1 MLKDT
6 MKLLRESKK
15 LTKKQVADAIGITE
29 RAYITYE
36 YGQRDVSTDTLQK
49 LADFY
54 GVTTDYLLGREP
66 EPNDPIKDM
75 SDRLNL
81 NPYERAIISAYLAMD
96 PKSRKDLVKMISDVA
111 ESVKSGTEYEKKY
124 TMHIDPKESRR
135 EQKQMVKQ
143 STTTTYI
150 KVAARGGEPPHT
162 EEMTQA
168 EQERIAN
175 LPRVPDDL

>member
-49 LADFY
+49 LANFY

-66 EPNDPIKDM
+66 APDDPIETL
-75 SDRLNL
+75 SRELNL
-81 NPYERAIISAYLAMD
+81 NLYEKAIVTAYLAMD
-96 PKSRKDLVKMISDVA
+96 TKSRTDLVKMVQTVA
-111 ESVKSGTEYEKKY
+111 DAVQSGTESKY
-124 TMHIDPKESRR
+124 TYTI
-135 EQKQMVKQ
+135 Q
-143 STTTTYI
+143 
-150 KVAARGGEPPHT
+150 VAARGGEPPHT

-168 EQERIAN
+168 EAERIAN

>member
-54 GVTTDYLLGREP
+54 NVSVDFLLGRE
-66 EPNDPIKDM
+66 
-75 SDRLNL
+75 SD
-81 NPYERAIISAYLAMD
+81 
-96 PKSRKDLVKMISDVA
+96 
-111 ESVKSGTEYEKKY
+111 
-124 TMHIDPKESRR
+124 
-135 EQKQMVKQ
+135 KQ
-143 STTTTYI
+143 SDYI
-150 KVAARGGEPPHT
+150 QQLADAKGFDSTQRGVLAAFCY
-162 EEMTQA
+162 M
-168 EQERIAN
+168 
-175 LPRVPDDL
+175 DDAGREKLLDAIKELDDYKKNK